1 MRVCTLTC
9 IKQVIWRY
17 YMEIFIL
24 LFCIVGCGVSC
35 WIIGHNSGMHDTID
49 VLTQNGTIE
58 LEE

>member
-1 MRVCTLTC
+1 
-9 IKQVIWRY
+9 
-17 YMEIFIL
+17 MEIFIL